1 MFPANIEGQCYVF
14 VDTPGF
20 NDSDEGRTDVNVFL
34 EILNWFRA
42 MSQYCDLTGVL
53 YVHDI
58 TSPRF
63 SASAKTNLA
72 FFQAL
77 CGKEFF
83 QNVTIV
89 TTMWG
94 ILIPDALERTEDTQ
108 TELMEDPWREMIE
121 GHARVFEHRQGVIE
135 SKRPLSDP
143 EKVRNLKD
151 QRLKAHR
158 ELVEMM
164 AYYRTSERITP
175 EIQHELRAKTGLLNT
190 KAGMILLKASGLPP
204 TPVQMGNDATSSSTI
219 HVVHHVESPTVVT
232 PPSANLST
240 QNNQAKKEGW
250 WQNLVEAVFSFVWR
264 K

>member
-1 MFPANIEGQCYVF
+1 MFPAIIEDQCYVF

-20 NDSDEGRTDVNVFL
+20 NDADEGRTDVSVFL
-34 EILNWFRA
+34 EILTWFHS
-42 MSQYCDLTGVL
+42 MSTYCDLTGVL

-89 TTMWG
+89 TTMWRK
-94 ILIPDALERTEDTQ
+94 LVPDAIEGTEDTQ
-108 TELMEDPWREMIE
+108 TELMEGPWKEMID

-135 SKRPLSDP
+135 SKRPPTEP
-143 EKVRNLKD
+143 EKIKNLRD
-151 QRLKAHR
+151 QRMEAHR

-164 AYYRTSERITP
+164 AYYQTSKTITP
-175 EIQHELRAKTGLLNT
+175 EIQHELRDKTGLLNT
-190 KAGMILLKASGLPP
+190 KAGMILLKASGFPP
-204 TPVQMGNDATSSSTI
+204 TPVQMGIDATSSSTI
-219 HVVHHVESPTVVT
+219 HVVHHVESPTAVT
-232 PPSANLST
+232 PPGANLST

-250 WQNLVEAVFSFVWR
+250 WQNLVEAVSSFVWR